1 MGKKRKISAFYG
13 LESHYRHSDK
23 KGFEWE
29 LNPGCPPQAITLPA
43 EPPYICSSKVLL
55 LGLQLKSDESHK
67 QNHVLRRNREV
78 LTPNILARKSE
89 VGPVPYCKTRAKYD
103 GNTRQGLFVNE
114 HDKV

>member
-23 KGFEWE
+23 KGFAWE

-55 LGLQLKSDESHK
+55 
-67 QNHVLRRNREV
+67 
-78 LTPNILARKSE
+78 
-89 VGPVPYCKTRAKYD
+89 
-103 GNTRQGLFVNE
+103 
-114 HDKV
+114 